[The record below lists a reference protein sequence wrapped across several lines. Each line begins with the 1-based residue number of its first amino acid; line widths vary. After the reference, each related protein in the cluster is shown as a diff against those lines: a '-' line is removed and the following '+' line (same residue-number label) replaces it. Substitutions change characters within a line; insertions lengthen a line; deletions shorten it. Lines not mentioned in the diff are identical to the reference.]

1 MPRAGAA
8 GLPAQKKTLIARE
21 RDEAERAAFRD
32 GIAALD
38 PADLVFLD
46 ETSAP
51 TTLTPPR
58 ARAPRGERAVGRVPR
73 GRREHVTLIAAL
85 TPAGI
90 AAPVLLPGALDGA
103 AFAAWVEQELVPA
116 LRPGQ
121 TVLLDNLSVHKDA
134 RARRLVEAAGCA
146 LRFLPRYSP
155 DLNPIELAFAKLKGA
170 LRRAEA
176 RSFAALVA
184 AARPAI
190 EAVTPTDARSFFAH
204 CGYPLPGQ
212 LL

>member
-1 MPRAGAA
+1 MAG
-8 GLPAQKKTLIARE
+8 
-21 RDEAERAAFRD
+21 
-32 GIAALD
+32 LD

-46 ETSAP
+46 ETSTP
-51 TTLTPPR
+51 TTLTPLR
-58 ARAPRGERAVGRVPR
+58 ARAPRGKRAVGRVPR

-85 TPAGI
+85 TPAGL

-103 AFAAWVEQELVPA
+103 AFAAWAEQQLAPA

-121 TVLLDNLSVHKDA
+121 TVLLDNRSVHLDA
-134 RARRLVEAAGCA
+134 RARRAVEAAGCA

-155 DLNPIELAFAKLKGA
+155 DLNPIEPAFAKVKQA

-176 RSFAALVA
+176 RTFDALVA
-184 AARPAI
+184 AAGPALG
-190 EAVTPTDARSFFAH
+190 AVTPADARAFFAAA
-204 CGYPLPGQ
+204 GYPLPER